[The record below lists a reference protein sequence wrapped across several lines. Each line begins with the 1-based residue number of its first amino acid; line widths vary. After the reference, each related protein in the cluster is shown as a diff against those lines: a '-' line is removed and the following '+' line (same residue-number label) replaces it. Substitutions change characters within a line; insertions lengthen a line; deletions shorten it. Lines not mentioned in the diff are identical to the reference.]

1 MSNIDILDK
10 NIVDLLLED
19 GRISY
24 MEIARRLGITERAA
38 RYRLNKMIQNG
49 VVRVVAVVNPPTLG
63 YNVIA
68 DVFLEVEADCIQD
81 VARKMAEHEWISY
94 VAYSIGETDVSLQ
107 LYAKDTDEVYW
118 LVTDVIGKT
127 PGVRKT
133 VTSIVP
139 KVIKDVYQWQ
149 IPLAACNST
158 KRGIIKKAVT
168 D

>member
-1 MSNIDILDK
+1 MSNIDTMDK
-10 NIVDLLLED
+10 YIVDLLLED

-24 MEIARRLGITERAA
+24 TEIARRLGITERAA
-38 RYRLNKMIQNG
+38 RYRLNKMIKNG
-49 VVRVVAVVNPPTLG
+49 TIRVVAVVDPPKLG
-63 YNVIA
+63 YDVIA

-81 VARKMAEHEWISY
+81 VAQRMAEHEWVSY

-107 LYAKDTDEVYW
+107 LYAKDTAEVYR

-149 IPLAACNST
+149 IPLSVCTNK
-158 KRGIIKKAVT
+158 KRGLKSKT
-168 D
+168 GMN